1 MAGREAMGVYQLL
14 GGANLD
20 QNLAQQ
26 MLQNGLNQGWNDPN
40 AVNLNG
46 NDGQNAGNFPQN
58 IGILAQMSGQ
68 NFLQSSQGRQI
79 GFSPQNF
86 SSYNSQGEA
95 MQNSPSL
102 SQSGGYDQGMY
113 NLIGAGN
120 SNSSMSQSNSSF
132 NAMNQFAGQN
142 HMAQVT
148 SCFTRASN
156 DSGWNQEKLSALAR
170 ALGLNQQGNMPGND
184 APQSQFSPAQ
194 ASTKLVFFGNAQQSS
209 NDFAQA
215 QLVQQNMM
223 ALAQLQAQS
232 QIQNQGG
239 MFQQSVPASYAA
251 SQGMQNLNGV
261 QDLMNQVL
269 DLFCLDLWLSLE
281 LAAHAKAIRDARWK
295 FSAKSGLGL
304 HVFGSARNFPTKF
317 SSSPHVFSKLLQLQ
331 QLQQAQQ
338 MQQQQMQLQ
347 QMQQQLQVPQ
357 QLQLQQEQQIQQLMQ
372 MQMQASVQQG
382 QQGQQNLQPQLMQQH
397 SQDKAYMALPNQFQA
412 HNHFASEQ
420 QDMQQASQHAHQPS
434 MPSQS
439 AKWGQIDQK
448 FHKQGEVSASSSI
461 APTSHGDRQQRY
473 KQTVSTAPPQDSLR
487 RDQVFVSNG
496 QFNIT
501 MASSDDGKDK
511 NKTKIKTKTKQ
522 HEKKSN
528 EKTGDEL
535 DNASSN
541 KEKKHVKK
549 TKDNEK
555 PIKEA
560 GSAKYFEVSGCC
572 CSLLTRCDR
581 EGLPPLAQKPT
592 EVLLSLFL
600 VLPSRR
606 LSQHKSVNGL
616 VPGEG
621 STDEGKQS
629 AEPSHEA
636 KGNRDDGQ
644 EVEKGKDKS
653 MASTRHEKD
662 RLAAFV
668 SAGTLKSSMAY
679 SAVKDEEGKQANVKQ
694 DTTNL
699 AFESSQE
706 QEAADGRKEQANRK
720 RKEDSESK
728 ERKKAKKAK
737 MKAESGDK
745 EDDGHGGET
754 EEKKKKKDK
763 DKDKEREKHK
773 DDKSNEREK
782 EKEKEKGNHKDK
794 EAADTNDKK
803 PAGNL
808 EASETAGGPV
818 EPAADGGAGP
828 ARHEHSED
836 SRQVETIRDLQAD
849 DVLGQESKTVAFRR
863 KVEIV
868 DDVDD

>member
-142 HMAQVT
+142 HMAQ
-148 SCFTRASN
+148 
-156 DSGWNQEKLSALAR
+156 EKLSALAR

-194 ASTKLVFFGNAQQSS
+194 ALSQAQHSLMQNAQQSS

-261 QDLMNQVL
+261 QDLMNQLMQRQSVTQGGSFQQNPIKSDEL
-269 DLFCLDLWLSLE
+269 GAFASHIPRTDDMSLA
-281 LAAHAKAIRDARWK
+281 LQGI
-295 FSAKSGLGL
+295 FQQ
-304 HVFGSARNFPTKF
+304 
-317 SSSPHVFSKLLQLQ
+317 SSPQVRMDADSFLHQGAHSLQLLQLQ

-461 APTSHGDRQQRY
+461 APTSHGDRQQR
-473 KQTVSTAPPQDSLR
+473 TVSTAPPQDSLR

-560 GSAKYFEVSGCC
+560 GSAK
-572 CSLLTRCDR
+572 

-592 EVLLSLFL
+592 E
-600 VLPSRR
+600 
-606 LSQHKSVNGL
+606 HKSVNGL

-836 SRQVETIRDLQAD
+836 SRQ
-849 DVLGQESKTVAFRR
+849 ESKTVAFRR